1 MGDGCGVKYIFYIIT
16 FLQII
21 STMERQIFDFLGFMW
36 VPILVPVPLN
46 VFFFFVVTDER
57 CCEISLAVCPWQG
70 ILVQNRSH
78 KTFLE

>member
-1 MGDGCGVKYIFYIIT
+1 MGEGCGVKYIFYIIT

-46 VFFFFVVTDER
+46 VFFFFVTDER
-57 CCEISLAVCPWQG
+57 FCEIS
-70 ILVQNRSH
+70 
-78 KTFLE
+78 

>member
-1 MGDGCGVKYIFYIIT
+1 MGEGCGVKYIFYIIT

-46 VFFFFVVTDER
+46 LFFFFFVT
-57 CCEISLAVCPWQG
+57 A
-70 ILVQNRSH
+70 
-78 KTFLE
+78 K